1 MTPILV
7 REVAS
12 LVLRPRTSSAPA
24 TSSGAHVRF
33 GGDSEKKKAPA
44 VNAQDQGRDNARYYG
59 IITLN
64 QVMLNKDQG
73 DVAGK
78 MIDVYFEVF
87 GDVLGRLPEKRD
99 EESDDEERS
108 KEAVKEKGQKR
119 KRGEKKHDNDTV
131 VASDGVSEMD
141 SKLVAAVLTGINR
154 AFPFATI
161 DDEACVFSLF
171 CLINQ
176 KSLR

>member
-12 LVLRPRTSSAPA
+12 LVLRPRSATHA
-24 TSSGAHVRF
+24 AASSGSHVRF
-33 GGDSEKKKAPA
+33 GGDDTKKKGAATSTP
-44 VNAQDQGRDNARYYG
+44 QDQGRDNARYYG

-64 QVMLNKDQG
+64 QVMLNKDQNE
-73 DVAGK
+73 VAGK

-87 GDVLGRLPEKRD
+87 GDVLGRLPEKKD
-99 EESDDEERS
+99 DESDGEDNEAEE
-108 KEAVKEKGQKR
+108 KKKKEKGQKR
-119 KRGEKKHDNDTV
+119 KRGDKPEKGAQQSTPAAV
-131 VASDGVSEMD
+131 GEMD

-161 DDEACVFSLF
+161 DDEA
-171 CLINQ
+171 
-176 KSLR
+176 